1 MFVISVHNI
10 RNRKYFYFDDMTI
23 VDNFYSQNIKVNK
36 KSYKSILIFYIRY
49 KASNGVKPLNIIFNK
64 INGYTEDNN
73 GRKYPTLTTIDKNK
87 DMLKK

>member
-1 MFVISVHNI
+1 MFVISVNI

-49 KASNGVKPLNIIFNK
+49 KTPNGVKPLNIIFNK
-64 INGYTEDNN
+64 INGYIEDNN
-73 GRKYPTLTTIDKNK
+73 GRKYPTLTTIDENK

>member
-1 MFVISVHNI
+1 MFVISVNI

-49 KASNGVKPLNIIFNK
+49 KAPNGVKPLNIIFNE
-64 INGYTEDNN
+64 INGYIEDNN
-73 GRKYPTLTTIDKNK
+73 GRKYPTLTTIDENK